1 MSFFK
6 KLFSSASKVK
16 PQKEEET
23 PIPTSQ
29 DDLTNHELENDIRQ
43 QLSND
48 EKKIMLVQVKTYMTS
63 HEGADAENAFRATG
77 IMNEELRKAV
87 LEQYV
92 WHYLDD
98 LDENLQCTMQLVL
111 IEVLEKLKPFTDS
124 RHIYEKIMGCKYQ
137 GFDE

>member
-16 PQKEEET
+16 PKTEET
-23 PIPTSQ
+23 SPTQ
-29 DDLTNHELENDIRQ
+29 EDRTNHELENDIRQ
-43 QLSND
+43 QLVND
-48 EKKIMLVQVKTYMTS
+48 KKKVMLVQVKTFMTS
-63 HEGADAENAFRATG
+63 HEGADAENAFLAAG
-77 IMNEELRKAV
+77 IMDEELRKTV

-98 LDENLQCTMQLVL
+98 VDESLQCTMQLVL

-124 RHIYEKIMGCKYQ
+124 RHIYEEIMGIKYQ
-137 GFDE
+137 GFDD

>member
-6 KLFSSASKVK
+6 KLFSSTSKVK
-16 PQKEEET
+16 PQKEE
-23 PIPTSQ
+23 TSPVK

-43 QLSND
+43 QLAND
-48 EKKIMLVQVKTYMTS
+48 KKKVMLVQVKTYMTS
-63 HEGADAENAFRATG
+63 HEGADAENAFRAAG
-77 IMNEELRKAV
+77 IMSEELREAV

-124 RHIYEKIMGCKYQ
+124 RHIYEQIMGCKYK
-137 GFDE
+137 GFDD